1 MTIDQQFLVPAF
13 AVFHYGRGGGGGV
26 RGRFVTGL
34 LFVLVLVDQ
43 TSEHCSVHTV
53 LFGKE
58 KKVQQ
63 EKKNSREFE

>member
-13 AVFHYGRGGGGGV
+13 AVFHYGRGGGV

-58 KKVQQ
+58 KEGATRKKEQQ
-63 EKKNSREFE
+63 RV